1 MSKEES
7 VISKAKFAEAELL
20 TLIDRML
27 RDLPDGNGGRA
38 KIRQVTQRQERNLGG
53 YDAVATSVQPFYI
66 QAKTSSFHSGKSTS
80 KIISSRN
87 AIPVNSNPGAF
98 AFDLRKHRGTDE
110 PLQHNALYWLSL
122 RSTAAYVCPTF
133 LSEHE
138 LENRLEKALDL
149 KRHEIW
155 HYRDDVYT
163 EAGNSQSQSFQ
174 ALHFHG
180 LLTIIPH
187 RLVATYRH
195 RYSYDNSATPSIVF
209 HSDPENVGEA
219 RSFTSFVETLSS
231 QSQIPDKVFS
241 RITRPV
247 SFERLKDTQL
257 SWIEE
262 AFDPATQGLNIKA
275 SDVSESLSS
284 AFLSRT
290 TNFQNTSHALKYLQ
304 KLDGRDVSVFF
315 GALLKKKYSIYQH
328 YLLRLD

>member
-27 RDLPDGNGGRA
+27 RKIPDGNGGRA

-66 QAKTSSFHSGKSTS
+66 QAKTSSFYPGRSTS

-87 AIPVNSNPGAF
+87 AIPVNSDPGAF
-98 AFDLRKHRGTDE
+98 AFDLRKHKGTDE

-133 LSEHE
+133 LSEYE

-149 KRHEIW
+149 ERHEIW
-155 HYRDDVYT
+155 HYRDHVYT
-163 EAGNSQSQSFQ
+163 EASNSKSQSFQ

-180 LLTIIPH
+180 LITVIPH
-187 RLVATYRH
+187 RLVKTNRH
-195 RYSYDNSATPSIVF
+195 RYSYDNNATPSIVF

-219 RSFTSFVETLSS
+219 RSFTSFVETLTS
-231 QSQIPDKVFS
+231 QNKIPDKEFRS
-241 RITRPV
+241 ITRPV
-247 SFERLKDTQL
+247 SFEKLKETQL
-257 SWIEE
+257 NWIEE
-262 AFDPATQGLNIKA
+262 AFDPDTPGFNIKA
-275 SDVSESLSS
+275 SDVSESLRS
-284 AFLSRT
+284 AFLSRST
-290 TNFQNTSHALKYLQ
+290 DFQNTTNALKYLQ
-304 KLDGRDVSVFF
+304 KLDGRDLSIFF
-315 GALLKKKYSIYQH
+315 GALLKNKYSIYQH
-328 YLLRLD
+328 HLLRFD